1 MKVYEI
7 FSFKYV
13 KINATF
19 TNDDLFI
26 RTYIN
31 INIKMFNEINFQNW

>member
-7 FSFKYV
+7 FCFKYV
-13 KINATF
+13 KINA

-31 INIKMFNEINFQNW
+31 INIKMFNEINFQNR